1 MSFVEEIVYL
11 VQNIFISKLLKVS
24 LMARFG
30 DPVKNVTEKI
40 RLLYWPCDAMTKRIS
55 SCLHPIF
62 NLKYNVFFGSKT
74 YDIWKEHCRLSS
86 ITSLGQYPSGIVC
99 QAFLHFGR
107 II

>member
-40 RLLYWPCDAMTKRIS
+40 RLLY
-55 SCLHPIF
+55 
-62 NLKYNVFFGSKT
+62 
-74 YDIWKEHCRLSS
+74 
-86 ITSLGQYPSGIVC
+86 
-99 QAFLHFGR
+99 
-107 II
+107 